1 MCRPSRRVFKSPAFS
16 RVARWKDILVGA
28 TSRRSAIAPDG
39 RPWSPSIINSLKA
52 ASRSSW
58 ARAPRAIIASSD
70 LIIRYYKNYCSIK
83 TKNCFRGRRTIFTW
97 QLQRGRLGRSFR
109 KRGEGLR
116 QAGRVRSHRA
126 QALSWARP
134 GAPPASVDIP
144 CMRSHPR
151 G

>member
-16 RVARWKDILVGA
+16 KVARWKDILVGA

-58 ARAPRAIIASSD
+58 ARAPSAMIASSD
-70 LIIRYYKNYCSIK
+70 FIIRYYKNYCSMK
-83 TKNCFRGRRTIFTW
+83 TEIFRSGRKTIFTW
-97 QLQRGRLGRSFR
+97 QLRRGRLGRSFR
-109 KRGEGLR
+109 KQGGGLR
-116 QAGRVRSHRA
+116 QAGRVHSHPT

-134 GAPPASVDIP
+134 EALPAAVCTPYRQS
-144 CMRSHPR
+144 RLQA
-151 G
+151 